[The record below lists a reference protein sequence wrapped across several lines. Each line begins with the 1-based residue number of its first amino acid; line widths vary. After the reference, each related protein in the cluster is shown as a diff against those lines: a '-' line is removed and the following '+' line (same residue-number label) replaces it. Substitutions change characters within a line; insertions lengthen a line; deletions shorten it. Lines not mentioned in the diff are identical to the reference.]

1 MGNSYFFNLKS
12 TDYRLCYAVVTDA
25 PAHIQELS
33 KLVAN
38 PHSGAVVTFCGDVR
52 DHDGGKEVAS
62 LLYEIHPSAPEQIKL
77 ITESIIGRFEIEK
90 VAVAHRYG
98 DIAIGET
105 AFAVA
110 VSAAHR
116 QAAFDACAAIV
127 DEVKAKLPIWKHQK
141 FTDGTDQWVN
151 CA

>member
-1 MGNSYFFNLKS
+1 MPELVYS
-12 TDYRLCYAVVTDA
+12 VVTDA
-25 PAHIQELS
+25 PVHIQELS

-77 ITESIIGRFEIEK
+77 ITQSVIGRFEIEK

-116 QAAFDACAAIV
+116 QAAFDACSAIV

-141 FTDGTDQWVN
+141 FTDGSDEWVN

>member
-1 MGNSYFFNLKS
+1 MPELV
-12 TDYRLCYAVVTDA
+12 YAVVTDA
-25 PAHIQELS
+25 PVHIQELS

-77 ITESIIGRFEIEK
+77 ITQSVIGRFEIEK

-141 FTDGTDQWVN
+141 FTDGSDEWVN

>member
-1 MGNSYFFNLKS
+1 MPELV
-12 TDYRLCYAVVTDA
+12 YAVVTDE
-25 PAHIQELS
+25 PIHIQELS

-52 DHDGGKEVAS
+52 DHDGGKEVAE

-77 ITESIIGRFEIEK
+77 ITQSVIGNYVIEK
-90 VAVAHRYG
+90 VAVAHRFG

-116 QAAFDACAAIV
+116 QAAFDACSAIV

-141 FTDGTDQWVN
+141 FTDGTDEWVN

>member
-1 MGNSYFFNLKS
+1 MPELV
-12 TDYRLCYAVVTDA
+12 YAVVTDA
-25 PAHIQELS
+25 PVHIQELS

-62 LLYEIHPSAPEQIKL
+62 LLYEIHPSAPEQIQL
-77 ITESIIGRFEIEK
+77 ITESVIGRFEIEK

-141 FTDGTDQWVN
+141 FTDGSDEWVN

>member
-1 MGNSYFFNLKS
+1 MPELV
-12 TDYRLCYAVVTDA
+12 YAVVTDA
-25 PAHIQELS
+25 PVHIQELS

-38 PHSGAVVTFCGDVR
+38 PHSGGVVTFCGDVR

-116 QAAFDACAAIV
+116 QAAFDACSAIV

>member
-1 MGNSYFFNLKS
+1 MPELV
-12 TDYRLCYAVVTDA
+12 YAVITDA
-25 PAHIQELS
+25 PVHIQQLS

-62 LLYEIHPSAPEQIKL
+62 LLYEIHPSAPEQIKV
-77 ITESIIGRFEIEK
+77 ITQSVIGRFEIEK
-90 VAVAHRYG
+90 VAVAHRFG
-98 DIAIGET
+98 QIPIGET

-127 DEVKAKLPIWKHQK
+127 DGVKAKLPIWKHQK
-141 FTDGTDQWVN
+141 FTDGSDEWVN

>member
-1 MGNSYFFNLKS
+1 MPELV
-12 TDYRLCYAVVTDA
+12 YAVVTDA
-25 PAHIQELS
+25 PVNIAELS
-33 KLVAN
+33 KLVTN
-38 PHSGAVVTFCGDVR
+38 PQSGAVVTFCGDVR
-52 DHDGGKEVAS
+52 NHDGGKEVAS

-77 ITESIIGRFEIEK
+77 IAESIIDRFDIEK

-98 DIAIGET
+98 NIAIGET

-127 DEVKAKLPIWKHQK
+127 DEVKAKLAIWKHQK

>member
-1 MGNSYFFNLKS
+1 MPELV
-12 TDYRLCYAVVTDA
+12 YAVVTNA
-25 PAHIQELS
+25 PVHIQELS

-62 LLYEIHPSAPEQIKL
+62 LLYEIHPSASQQIKL
-77 ITESIIGRFEIEK
+77 ITESVMGRFEIEK

-141 FTDGTDQWVN
+141 FTDGSDEWVN

>member
-1 MGNSYFFNLKS
+1 MPELV
-12 TDYRLCYAVVTDA
+12 YAVVTDA
-25 PAHIQELS
+25 PVNIAELS
-33 KLVAN
+33 KLVTN
-38 PHSGAVVTFCGDVR
+38 PQSGAVVTFCGDVR
-52 DHDGGKEVAS
+52 NHDGGKEVAS

-77 ITESIIGRFEIEK
+77 IAESIIDRFDIEK

-98 DIAIGET
+98 NIAIGET

-116 QAAFDACAAIV
+116 QAAFDACSAIV
-127 DEVKAKLPIWKHQK
+127 DEVKANLPIWKHQK

>member
-1 MGNSYFFNLKS
+1 MPELV
-12 TDYRLCYAVVTDA
+12 YAVVTDA
-25 PAHIQELS
+25 PIHIQELS

-62 LLYEIHPSAPEQIKL
+62 LLYEIHPGAPEQIKL
-77 ITESIIGRFEIEK
+77 ITQSVIGRFEIEN
-90 VAVAHRYG
+90 VAVAHRFG

-116 QAAFDACAAIV
+116 QAAFDACSAIV

-141 FTDGTDQWVN
+141 FTDGTDEWVN

>member
-1 MGNSYFFNLKS
+1 MPELV
-12 TDYRLCYAVVTDA
+12 YAVVTDA
-25 PAHIQELS
+25 PVHIQELS

-38 PHSGAVVTFCGDVR
+38 PHSGAIVTFCGDVR
-52 DHDGGKEVAS
+52 DHDGGKEVES
-62 LLYEIHPSAPEQIKL
+62 LLYEIHPSAPEQIKV
-77 ITESIIGRFEIEK
+77 ITQSVIGRFEIAK

-98 DIAIGET
+98 QIPIGET

-141 FTDGTDQWVN
+141 FTDGSDEWVN

>member
-1 MGNSYFFNLKS
+1 MPNLV
-12 TDYRLCYAVVTDA
+12 YAVITKA
-25 PAHIQELS
+25 PVHIAELS

-38 PHSGAVVTFCGDVR
+38 PKSGAVVTFSGEVR
-52 DHDGGKEVAS
+52 NHDAGKEVTS
-62 LLYEIHPSAPEQIKL
+62 LSYEIHPTASQQIEL
-77 ITESIIGRFEIEK
+77 ITKEVIKDFEIEK

-116 QAAFDACAAIV
+116 QAAFDSCSAIV
-127 DEVKAKLPIWKHQK
+127 NAVKEKLPIWKYQK
-141 FTDGTDQWVN
+141 FSDGSDEWVN

>member
-1 MGNSYFFNLKS
+1 MPELV
-12 TDYRLCYAVVTDA
+12 YAVVTDA
-25 PAHIQELS
+25 PVHIQELS

-52 DHDGGKEVAS
+52 NHDGGKEVAS
-62 LLYEIHPSAPEQIKL
+62 LLYEIHPSASEQIKL
-77 ITESIIGRFEIEK
+77 ITQSIMGRFEIEK

-127 DEVKAKLPIWKHQK
+127 GEVKAKLPIWKHQK
-141 FTDGTDQWVN
+141 FTDGSDEWIN

>member
-1 MGNSYFFNLKS
+1 MSELV
-12 TDYRLCYAVVTDA
+12 YAVVTDA
-25 PAHIQELS
+25 PVHIQELS

-52 DHDGGKEVAS
+52 NHDGGKEVAS

-77 ITESIIGRFEIEK
+77 ITQSVIGRFEIEK
-90 VAVAHRYG
+90 VAVAHRFG

-116 QAAFDACAAIV
+116 QAAFDACSAIV

>member
-1 MGNSYFFNLKS
+1 MPELV
-12 TDYRLCYAVVTDA
+12 YAVITDA
-25 PAHIQELS
+25 PVHIQELS

-141 FTDGTDQWVN
+141 FTDGSDEWVN

>member
-1 MGNSYFFNLKS
+1 MPELV
-12 TDYRLCYAVVTDA
+12 YAVVTDA
-25 PAHIQELS
+25 PVHIQELS

-52 DHDGGKEVAS
+52 NHDGGKEVAS

-77 ITESIIGRFEIEK
+77 ITESVMGRFEIEK

-127 DEVKAKLPIWKHQK
+127 DEVKAKLPIWKHQE
-141 FTDGTDQWVN
+141 FTDGSDEWVN

>member
-1 MGNSYFFNLKS
+1 MPELV
-12 TDYRLCYAVVTDA
+12 YAIVTDA
-25 PAHIQELS
+25 PVHIQELS

-38 PHSGAVVTFCGDVR
+38 PESGAIVTFCGDVR
-52 DHDGGKEVAS
+52 NHDGGKEVAS
-62 LLYEIHPSAPEQIKL
+62 LLYEIHPSAPDQIKL
-77 ITESIIGRFEIEK
+77 ITLSVIGKFEIEK
-90 VAVAHRYG
+90 IAVAHRYG

-116 QAAFDACAAIV
+116 QAAFDACSAIV
-127 DEVKAKLPIWKHQK
+127 NAVKDQLPIWKHQK
-141 FTDGTDQWVN
+141 FTDGSDEWVN

>member
-1 MGNSYFFNLKS
+1 MPELV
-12 TDYRLCYAVVTDA
+12 YAVVTDA
-25 PAHIQELS
+25 PVHIQELS

-52 DHDGGKEVAS
+52 NHDGGKEVAS
-62 LLYEIHPSAPEQIKL
+62 LLYEIHPSASEQIKL
-77 ITESIIGRFEIEK
+77 ITQSIMGRFEIEK

-141 FTDGTDQWVN
+141 FTDGSDEWVN

>member
-1 MGNSYFFNLKS
+1 MPELV
-12 TDYRLCYAVVTDA
+12 YAVVTDA
-25 PAHIQELS
+25 PIHIQELS

-52 DHDGGKEVAS
+52 DHDGGKEVAA

-77 ITESIIGRFEIEK
+77 ITQSVIGRFEIEN
-90 VAVAHRYG
+90 VAVAHRFG

-116 QAAFDACAAIV
+116 QAAFDACSAIV

-141 FTDGTDQWVN
+141 FTDGTDEWVN

>member
-1 MGNSYFFNLKS
+1 MPELV
-12 TDYRLCYAVVTDA
+12 YAVVTDA
-25 PAHIQELS
+25 PVHIQELS

-62 LLYEIHPSAPEQIKL
+62 LLYEIHPSAPGQIKL
-77 ITESIIGRFEIEK
+77 ITESIIGRFEVEK

-141 FTDGTDQWVN
+141 FTDGSDEWVN

>member
-1 MGNSYFFNLKS
+1 MPELV
-12 TDYRLCYAVVTDA
+12 YAVVTDA
-25 PAHIQELS
+25 PVHIQELS

-116 QAAFDACAAIV
+116 QAAFDACSAIV

>member
-1 MGNSYFFNLKS
+1 MPELV
-12 TDYRLCYAVVTDA
+12 YAIVTDA
-25 PAHIQELS
+25 PVHIQELS

-38 PHSGAVVTFCGDVR
+38 PESGAIVTFCGDVR
-52 DHDGGKEVAS
+52 NHDGGKEVAS

-77 ITESIIGRFEIEK
+77 ITQSVIGRFEIEK

-116 QAAFDACAAIV
+116 QAAFDACSAIV
-127 DEVKAKLPIWKHQK
+127 NAVKDQLPIWKHQK
-141 FTDGTDQWVN
+141 FTDGSDEWVN

>member
-1 MGNSYFFNLKS
+1 MPELV
-12 TDYRLCYAVVTDA
+12 YAVVTDV
-25 PAHIQELS
+25 PVHIQELS

-38 PHSGAVVTFCGDVR
+38 PHSGAIVTFCGDVR

-77 ITESIIGRFEIEK
+77 ITQSVIGRFEIEK

-141 FTDGTDQWVN
+141 FTDGSDEWVN

>member
-1 MGNSYFFNLKS
+1 MPELV
-12 TDYRLCYAVVTDA
+12 YAVVTDA
-25 PAHIQELS
+25 PVNIAELS
-33 KLVAN
+33 KLVTN
-38 PHSGAVVTFCGDVR
+38 PQSGAVVTFCGDVR
-52 DHDGGKEVAS
+52 NHDGGKEVAS

-77 ITESIIGRFEIEK
+77 ITESVMGRFDIEK

-98 DIAIGET
+98 NIAIGET
-105 AFAVA
+105 ALAVA

>member
-1 MGNSYFFNLKS
+1 MPELV
-12 TDYRLCYAVVTDA
+12 YAVVTDA
-25 PAHIQELS
+25 PVHIQELS

-62 LLYEIHPSAPEQIKL
+62 LLYEIHPSAPEQIKV
-77 ITESIIGRFEIEK
+77 ITESIMGRFEIEK

-141 FTDGTDQWVN
+141 FTDGSDEWVN

>member
-1 MGNSYFFNLKS
+1 MPELV
-12 TDYRLCYAVVTDA
+12 YAIVTDA
-25 PAHIQELS
+25 PVHIQELS

-38 PHSGAVVTFCGDVR
+38 PESGAVVTFCGDVR

-77 ITESIIGRFEIEK
+77 ITQSVIGRFEIEK

-116 QAAFDACAAIV
+116 QAAFDACSAIV

-141 FTDGTDQWVN
+141 FTDGSDEWVN

>member
-1 MGNSYFFNLKS
+1 MPELV
-12 TDYRLCYAVVTDA
+12 YAVVTDA
-25 PAHIQELS
+25 PVHIQELS

-38 PHSGAVVTFCGDVR
+38 QHSGAVVTFCGDVR

-141 FTDGTDQWVN
+141 FTDGSDEWVN

>member
-1 MGNSYFFNLKS
+1 MPELV
-12 TDYRLCYAVVTDA
+12 YAIVTNA
-25 PAHIQELS
+25 PVHIQELS

-90 VAVAHRYG
+90 VAVAHRFG
-98 DIAIGET
+98 QIPIGET

-141 FTDGTDQWVN
+141 FTDGSDEWVN

>member
-1 MGNSYFFNLKS
+1 MPELV
-12 TDYRLCYAVVTDA
+12 YAVVTDA
-25 PAHIQELS
+25 PVHIQELS

-62 LLYEIHPSAPEQIKL
+62 LLYEIHPSAPEQIKV
-77 ITESIIGRFEIEK
+77 ITQSVIGRFEIEK

-141 FTDGTDQWVN
+141 FTDGSDEWVN

>member
-1 MGNSYFFNLKS
+1 MPELV
-12 TDYRLCYAVVTDA
+12 YAIVTDS
-25 PAHIQELS
+25 PVHIQELS

-38 PHSGAVVTFCGDVR
+38 PASGAVVTFCGDVR
-52 DHDGGKEVAS
+52 NHDGGKEVAS

-77 ITESIIGRFEIEK
+77 ITLSVIGKFEIEK

-116 QAAFDACAAIV
+116 QAAFDACSAIV
-127 DEVKAKLPIWKHQK
+127 NAVKEKLPIWKHQK

>member
-1 MGNSYFFNLKS
+1 MPELV
-12 TDYRLCYAVVTDA
+12 YAVVTDA
-25 PAHIQELS
+25 PVHIQELS

-52 DHDGGKEVAS
+52 DNDGGKEVAS

-90 VAVAHRYG
+90 VAVAHRFG
-98 DIAIGET
+98 QISIGET

-141 FTDGTDQWVN
+141 FTDGSDEWVN

>member
-1 MGNSYFFNLKS
+1 MPELV
-12 TDYRLCYAVVTDA
+12 YAVVTDA
-25 PAHIQELS
+25 PVHIQELS

-77 ITESIIGRFEIEK
+77 ITQSIMGRFEIEK

-127 DEVKAKLPIWKHQK
+127 GEVKAKLPIWKHQK
-141 FTDGTDQWVN
+141 FTDGSDEWVN

>member
-1 MGNSYFFNLKS
+1 MPELI
-12 TDYRLCYAVVTDA
+12 YAVVTDA
-25 PAHIQELS
+25 PVHIQELS

-62 LLYEIHPSAPEQIKL
+62 LLYEVHPSAPEQIKI
-77 ITESIIGRFEIEK
+77 ITQSVIGRFEIEK

-98 DIAIGET
+98 QIPIGET

-141 FTDGTDQWVN
+141 FTDGSDEWVN

>member
-1 MGNSYFFNLKS
+1 MPELV
-12 TDYRLCYAVVTDA
+12 YAVVTDA
-25 PAHIQELS
+25 PVHIQELS

-77 ITESIIGRFEIEK
+77 ITESVMGRFEIEK

-141 FTDGTDQWVN
+141 FTDGSDEWVN

>member
-1 MGNSYFFNLKS
+1 MPELV
-12 TDYRLCYAVVTDA
+12 YAIVTDA
-25 PAHIQELS
+25 PVHIQELS

-38 PHSGAVVTFCGDVR
+38 PESGAIVTFCGDVR
-52 DHDGGKEVAS
+52 NHDGGKEVAS

-77 ITESIIGRFEIEK
+77 ITQALIGQFDIEK
-90 VAVAHRYG
+90 VAVAHRFG

-116 QAAFDACAAIV
+116 QAAFDACSAIV
-127 DEVKAKLPIWKHQK
+127 NAVKDKLPIWKHQK
-141 FTDGTDQWVN
+141 FTDGSDEWVN

>member
-1 MGNSYFFNLKS
+1 MPELV
-12 TDYRLCYAVVTDA
+12 YAVVTDT
-25 PAHIQELS
+25 PVHIQELS
-33 KLVAN
+33 KLVSN

-62 LLYEIHPSAPEQIKL
+62 LLYEVHPSAPEQIKV
-77 ITESIIGRFEIEK
+77 ITQSVIGRFEIEK

-98 DIAIGET
+98 QIPIGET

-141 FTDGTDQWVN
+141 FTDGSDEWVN